1 MVTAKKIK
9 LLLGM
14 KKNIL
19 LAILFLSFGVCSA
32 QKEIRSNSSNKNI
45 LVGCWWTPHAA
56 TVKIHFAKNGT
67 FVFNDIDSVLKG
79 KYYLTKG
86 TITLAYN
93 DRKPQ
98 SFYLKYYIDSDNKPY
113 YEIYKKGY
121 GFVKDI
127 ENSDCNF

>member
-1 MVTAKKIK
+1 MVTAKKIN
-9 LLLGM
+9 LLLDM
-14 KKNIL
+14 KKKIL
-19 LAILFLSFGVCSA
+19 LGILFLSFGICSA

-45 LVGCWWTPHAA
+45 LIGCWWTPHAA
-56 TVKIHFAKNGT
+56 TVNIHFSKNGS
-67 FVFNDIDSVLKG
+67 FVFNDVDSVLRG

-98 SFYLKYYIDSDNKPY
+98 SFYLKYYMNNGEPDFIIS
-113 YEIYKKGY
+113 KKGY
-121 GFVKDI
+121 YFIKDL